1 MIRQSTEPRFATAA
15 DLSRLRP
22 FASAQSFGSRSPIPM
37 SRFLAF
43 FLTLLP
49 AALAIAHPREIGP
62 YTLHPIVPGVIRIE
76 DANRNNPAGIQLDA
90 QGNTKGFN
98 NCSDMYLIVGRDQA
112 LLIDLSNAIK
122 WDATATES
130 LRKLVAEE
138 IGDRRLTIAVTHHH
152 GDHTGM
158 LPAFRDNPDVTFW
171 IQTNEFTGRDIFPA
185 ERTRPIASQPS
196 LDLGGGFVVDALEIP
211 GHTNHSTAYFL
222 RGKHLLFSGDGIGSG
237 HGVWIF
243 SAEGFAQ
250 YRESIDRL
258 IAYIRNPDHKIDETK
273 LLIFGGHY
281 WQKREKQKLT
291 MRYILDMQKLIGE
304 LKAGTAKEERVN
316 FGRPYLDRNFISGEA
331 IITWNKAD
339 AERFQA
345 E

>member
-1 MIRQSTEPRFATAA
+1 MSSHHVLVFRFLNHPIMRPLLVLLFAL
-15 DLSRLRP
+15 LSS
-22 FASAQSFGSRSPIPM
+22 ASAFAQS
-37 SRFLAF
+37 
-43 FLTLLP
+43 
-49 AALAIAHPREIGP
+49 REVGP
-62 YTLHPIVPGVIRIE
+62 YTLHPIIEGVIRIE
-76 DANRNNPAGIQLDA
+76 DANRSNPPGIHLDA
-90 QGNTKGFN
+90 QGNTKSFN
-98 NCSDMYLIVGRDQA
+98 NCSDMYLVIGSDQA

-122 WDATATES
+122 WDDTATES
-130 LRKLVAEE
+130 LQKLVAEE
-138 IGDRRLTIAVTHHH
+138 IGERRLFIAVTHHH

-158 LPAFRDNPDVTFW
+158 LPAFKDNPDVTFW
-171 IQTNEFTGRDIFPA
+171 IQKNEFSGRELFPA
-185 ERTRPIASQPS
+185 DRTIPIAGNPS

-243 SAEGFAQ
+243 SNEGFAQ
-250 YRESIDRL
+250 YRQSIDRL
-258 IAYIRNPDHKIDETK
+258 IAYIRNPDHQVDESK

-281 WQKREKQKLT
+281 WQKREKEKLT

-304 LKAGTAKEERVN
+304 IKAGTAKEERVN

-331 IITWNKAD
+331 TITWNKAD